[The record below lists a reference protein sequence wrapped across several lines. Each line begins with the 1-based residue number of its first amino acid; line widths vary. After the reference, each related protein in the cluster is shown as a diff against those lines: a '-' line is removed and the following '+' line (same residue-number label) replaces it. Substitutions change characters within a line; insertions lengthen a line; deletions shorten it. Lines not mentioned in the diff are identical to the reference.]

1 MLALRLSTEIEA
13 RLEHIAKVTGRSK
26 HFYAIEAVETH
37 LQGLESKYL
46 SDQER
51 AEVQALVDF
60 SRVELALAG
69 ELDPDLLNLA
79 EHDHYFEAT
88 VNKVGAHSDAT
99 KRFYAALGEKVGT
112 VGTDELD
119 VTVWRHADGTD
130 KPFPPS

>member
-46 SDQER
+46 SDQDR

-60 SRVELALAG
+60 SRVDLALAG
-69 ELDPDLLNLA
+69 ELDPDLLNPA
-79 EHDHYFEAT
+79 EHDHYFEAA
-88 VNKVGAHSDAT
+88 VDRVGEHSDAT
-99 KRFYAALGEKVGT
+99 KRLYAALGEKVGA
-112 VGTDELD
+112 VGTDPKD
-119 VTVWRHADGTD
+119 VTVWRHSDGTD
-130 KPFPPS
+130 KPFPPT